1 MFDYSGYDP
10 PPRRKRRGVPWG
22 IILALI
28 CLVTVA
34 LPAVR
39 QLAPRSTARSAP
51 TPQASNTAAAPTEAA
66 RARQL
71 SEGMCIDPTTSTAGS
86 FAQDIRA
93 DLASAVASL
102 APSSQAQMRE
112 AQSAVS
118 LWIRQ
123 VDTASLSAMPTK
135 YETTVNV
142 PGALGLTAVQP
153 TPSPGDTSFDDA
165 QSKYAAQF
173 AQVSESRNAA
183 RRAAA
188 AAAQAV
194 ASLPLDDSPRS
205 RSAIS
210 ACVSGLLV
218 TVPAVG
224 QRTYLLASDLQ
235 ENEAPQLAGSFDGA
249 PLIIVQA
256 CDSGNASYCGGLLT
270 HFLGE
275 MKKLHVGTVTLVRPE
290 NAAAALKEW
299 VHGQP
304 VHGTEV
310 TP

>member
-1 MFDYSGYDP
+1 MFDYSGYDRP
-10 PPRRKRRGVPWG
+10 TRPKRRGGAPWG
-22 IILALI
+22 IILGLI
-28 CLVTVA
+28 CLVIVA
-34 LPAVR
+34 L
-39 QLAPRSTARSAP
+39 LATRLLARHSTAVPQVSPSATMSVGP
-51 TPQASNTAAAPTEAA
+51 SPAGQ
-66 RARQL
+66 RF
-71 SEGMCIDPTTSTAGS
+71 EGICIDPTTSTTGA
-86 FAQDIRA
+86 FAQDVRA

-102 APSSQAQMRE
+102 APSSQAPMSQ

-123 VDTASLSAMPTK
+123 VDTASLSTMPTK
-135 YETTVNV
+135 YETTVTV
-142 PGALGLTAVQP
+142 PGVPGLTAVQP
-153 TPSPGDTSFDDA
+153 TPSPGDTGFDA
-165 QSKYAAQF
+165 QQSAYAAQF
-173 AQVSESRNAA
+173 AQVSESRDAA

-188 AAAQAV
+188 DAAHAV
-194 ASLPLDDSPRS
+194 ASLSLDNSPQS

-218 TVPAVG
+218 TVPTVG

-249 PLIIVQA
+249 ALVVIQA

-275 MKKLHVGTVTLVRPE
+275 MKELHVGTVTVVRPE
-290 NAAAALKEW
+290 DAAAAIKEW

-304 VHGTEV
+304 VQGTEV